1 MRARQPRAE
10 DCPPYHATQL
20 RLRHSLSTTRF
31 VASFGV
37 RLLQK
42 FQKIFTRD
50 AAESLWEHA
59 CRWTHPVSSR
69 RILGTINRAE
79 LKRLREHYPHRP
91 NARKIN
97 AYEDADY
104 WVGVNIKRVQDLWLD
119 RSPPLHVLDL
129 GCGPGYFLYL
139 CQLFGHEGIGLD
151 PDDEPFFR
159 GTTEFFGVRR
169 VVARINAQAP
179 LPDLGRRF
187 DLVTAHRVCFHRI
200 ARREDGE
207 WLEWTETDWK
217 FFINDV
223 RTRLLKPGGQLLLEF
238 NRRADGSSFFTPEL
252 RAFFESQ
259 GARIVRWKALLAAD
273 PNQRPRF
280 KQIR

>member
-1 MRARQPRAE
+1 M
-10 DCPPYHATQL
+10 
-20 RLRHSLSTTRF
+20 
-31 VASFGV
+31 

-50 AAESLWEHA
+50 AVESLWEHA

-104 WVGVNIKRVQDLWLD
+104 WVGVNVKRVQDLWLD

-159 GTTEFFGVRR
+159 GTTEFFGVSR

-179 LPDLGRRF
+179 LPDLGRQF

-200 ARREDGE
+200 ARRENGE
-207 WLEWTETDWK
+207 WLEW
-217 FFINDV
+217 
-223 RTRLLKPGGQLLLEF
+223 
-238 NRRADGSSFFTPEL
+238 RADGSSFFTPEL

-273 PNQRPRF
+273 PNQ
-280 KQIR
+280 